1 MDRRYYGSELLS
13 AKSKEE
19 MFTPYKS
26 SFAYG
31 LYVDDCGNY
40 YCDAAFYRF
49 NARIVFAQDQSK
61 VFIAFSNYY
70 AVKSESCKQ
79 KP

>member
-1 MDRRYYGSELLS
+1 
-13 AKSKEE
+13 

-61 VFIAFSNYY
+61 VFIAFSNYTQSNPK
-70 AVKSESCKQ
+70 AVNKNLDEIL
-79 KP
+79 KPYLK